1 MKLHQHFLQPLLAIT
16 TITCILLS
24 TAGCGCQKKE
34 ESQIAEESRCFFK
47 IERID
52 IPESEEERQQLKK
65 QNFKNAAEDAYTG

>member
-1 MKLHQHFLQPLLAIT
+1 MKIHQHFLQTLLIIGV
-16 TITCILLS
+16 ITCILLS
-24 TAGCGCQKKE
+24 TSGCGCPKKE